1 MIDSMHIKNFQS
13 HKDSHLDF
21 HPGVDVIVGP
31 SDSGKTAIIRALRW
45 LVWNR
50 PTGDAVRSWWGGDTE
65 VSLSL
70 PTSSISRIKGKENQ
84 YTLNGL
90 VFKAIGTDVPEEISK
105 ELKQTSISNNSLIV
119 HSCLE
124 TLLVR

>member
-1 MIDSMHIKNFQS
+1 MHIKNFQS

-65 VSLSL
+65 VSMSL